1 MSAKDLIPLGQPGNE
16 ERDKAVR
23 AKLKGSSSQKRK
35 NAQKILGIKK
45 AKPENVDKKILALA
59 TDPNMSSVEII
70 KMIDYVKDMDI
81 KPETYIQLINTS
93 IKAHSAIFG
102 NKNLNVNI
110 NKSVDSAKSMRTIYL
125 EVQYEE
131 RNRERK
137 DNAKSSDKK
146 QKR

>member
-1 MSAKDLIPLGQPGNE
+1 MTTKDLIPLGQPGNE

-35 NAQKILGIKK
+35 NAQKLLGIRK

-59 TDPNMSSVEII
+59 TDPNMSSLEII
-70 KMIDYVKDMDI
+70 KMLEYVKDMDI

-102 NKNLNVNI
+102 NKNLNI
-110 NKSVDSAKSMRTIYL
+110 NLNKDISSAESMHTIYL
-125 EVQYEE
+125 EVLNEGNE
-131 RNRERK
+131 ADRK
-137 DNAKSSDKK
+137 TDPKRSNKK

>member
-1 MSAKDLIPLGQPGNE
+1 MTTKDLIPLGQPGNE

-35 NAQKILGIKK
+35 NAQKIAGIKK

-59 TDPNMSSVEII
+59 TDPNMSSLEII
-70 KMIDYVKDMDI
+70 KMLEYIKDMDI

-102 NKNLNVNI
+102 NKNLNI
-110 NKSVDSAKSMRTIYL
+110 NLNKDISSAESMHTIYL
-125 EVQYEE
+125 EVLNEADRQTDTK
-131 RNRERK
+131 R
-137 DNAKSSDKK
+137 SDKK